1 MNLGHFY
8 NPTLQIDK
16 KSSTHVH
23 KSGKMLKIS
32 FSRYMRFHRIMCN
45 MSVPSLLPFS
55 LLVLG
60 KDECQDCEANED
72 G

>member
-1 MNLGHFY
+1 
-8 NPTLQIDK
+8 
-16 KSSTHVH
+16 
-23 KSGKMLKIS
+23 
-32 FSRYMRFHRIMCN
+32 MRFHRIMCN

-72 G
+72 A

>member
-1 MNLGHFY
+1 
-8 NPTLQIDK
+8 
-16 KSSTHVH
+16 
-23 KSGKMLKIS
+23 
-32 FSRYMRFHRIMCN
+32 MRFYRIMCN
-45 MSVPSLLPFS
+45 MSVPSLLQFS